1 MLTHPR
7 SMRSGFLGK
16 PKLRSKSIDIPLYFC
31 YIALTPLF
39 ASPGLPISWLSCQ
52 GWTTFCLKR
61 IGHFSTLTGQ
71 SRRVECP
78 KGWSGA
84 RRPGRRAAVGQEIY
98 GWDGLTLPVHPL
110 LPWGR

>member
-39 ASPGLPISWLSCQ
+39 ASPGLPISWPLVPGVDYILSQ
-52 GWTTFCLKR
+52 VHWTLFY
-61 IGHFSTLTGQ
+61 
-71 SRRVECP
+71 VD
-78 KGWSGA
+78 GA
-84 RRPGRRAAVGQEIY
+84 V
-98 GWDGLTLPVHPL
+98 T
-110 LPWGR
+110 